1 MYLASALE
9 KIHAYANRV
18 PMHVNPAY
26 TALMKTLRE
35 TEASRYTERDTPIFV
50 GTALDRIA
58 WVQVTL
64 YAAGSGR
71 RSMSATRRPSKA
83 NSRAA
88 VQPPMLAPT
97 TATSNAGMPEIR
109 ESFAP

>member
-1 MYLASALE
+1 MGADAPRASISGA
-9 KIHAYANRV
+9 IPTR
-18 PMHVNPAY
+18 
-26 TALMKTLRE
+26 
-35 TEASRYTERDTPIFV
+35 SIV

-71 RSMSATRRPSKA
+71 RSMSATRRPA
-83 NSRAA
+83 RPYSRAA

-97 TATSNAGMPEIR
+97 IATSNAAMLDIR
-109 ESFAP
+109 ESFAA